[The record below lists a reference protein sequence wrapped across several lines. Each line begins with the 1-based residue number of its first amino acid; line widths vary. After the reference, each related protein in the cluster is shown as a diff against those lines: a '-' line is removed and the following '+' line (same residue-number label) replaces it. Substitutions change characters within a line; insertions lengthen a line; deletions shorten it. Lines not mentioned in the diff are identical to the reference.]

1 MGMRLS
7 DQDVEEM
14 MEEADSEGTGQVTF
28 KKSKKSDYT
37 YIIEQQL
44 LTVQV
49 NYEEFVSVM
58 MSHKWNKSLY
68 GYFQSSIL
76 IVQSL
81 TCALYISYT
90 KV

>member
-58 MSHKWNKSLY
+58 MSHK
-68 GYFQSSIL
+68 
-76 IVQSL
+76 
-81 TCALYISYT
+81 
-90 KV
+90 